1 MAKPKITAPQ
11 PNLIDAVEVGK
22 LCGGKAFS
30 WAHFKVKTTSDF
42 PRPAVIS
49 PGKGGEK
56 VWWRRSEI
64 LAWWEAEQR
73 GENDKSKPEKEPAF
87 AGDMAMQFIRGG
99 FGPPHK
105 QIDRRRRIERAR
117 LKGVKNQPR
126 IHLQGD
132 WDELYR
138 P

>member
-1 MAKPKITAPQ
+1 METSATQEALPA
-11 PNLIDAVEVGK
+11 LIDATEVGK

-42 PRPAVIS
+42 PRPG
-49 PGKGGEK
+49 GKK

-87 AGDMAMQFIRGG
+87 AGEMAMQFIRGW
-99 FGPPHK
+99 FDPPHK
-105 QIDRRRRIERAR
+105 QIDRRRRIERSQ
-117 LKGVKNQPR
+117 LKGIKNQPR

-132 WDELYR
+132 WK
-138 P
+138 